1 MSSRTFGIC
10 ISTPNVPFENPDSL
24 IKLHLGSFFSAA
36 LHSLS
41 GFHPLALGMAIA
53 QGQYW
58 NGIYCGA
65 PEEAFQDAEGMQ
77 QMLTSESYGRDLP
90 LR

>member
-1 MSSRTFGIC
+1 
-10 ISTPNVPFENPDSL
+10 
-24 IKLHLGSFFSAA
+24 
-36 LHSLS
+36 
-41 GFHPLALGMAIA
+41 MAIA

-65 PEEAFQDAEGMQ
+65 PEEALQDAEGMQ